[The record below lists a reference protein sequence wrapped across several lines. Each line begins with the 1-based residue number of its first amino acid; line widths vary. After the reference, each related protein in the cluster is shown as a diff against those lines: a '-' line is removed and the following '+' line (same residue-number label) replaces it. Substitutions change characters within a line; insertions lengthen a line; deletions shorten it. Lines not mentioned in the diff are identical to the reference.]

1 MNGAT
6 NIVQPLS
13 NLLEHLNGLYGYA
26 MTLTG
31 NPTDSEDLVQ
41 ETYLRALRA
50 GDKLRQHS
58 NVKRWLFTI
67 LRNLWLNQLRC
78 VRNNPRLEE
87 FDEQTETIGSV
98 DAEHLI
104 SPLDSYLAK
113 RKRGDIKRAI
123 ESLPQIYREA
133 VVLRDV
139 EGLNYRKIAQVL
151 RCPDG
156 TVMSRLGRARGRL
169 RVALQQWAPRQAT
182 KAPMN
187 DVEERLYRAPPHRFA
202 GANDL
207 S

>member
-1 MNGAT
+1 M
-6 NIVQPLS
+6 S
-13 NLLEHLNGLYGYA
+13 NLLEYLNGLYGYA

-50 GDKLRQHS
+50 EERLRQDS

-78 VRNNPRLEE
+78 VRNNPRFEE
-87 FDEQTETIGSV
+87 FDEQTEKLGGV

-113 RKRGDIKRAI
+113 LKRGDIKRAI
-123 ESLPQIYREA
+123 ASLPQSYREA

-139 EGLNYRKIAQVL
+139 EGLNYREIAQVL

-156 TVMSRLGRARGRL
+156 TVMSRLGRARGKL
-169 RVALQQWAPRQAT
+169 RVALHQWAPRQAT
-182 KAPMN
+182 KPPV
-187 DVEERLYRAPPHRFA
+187 DEREEQLYSAPPNRFA
-202 GANDL
+202 GADDV

>member
-1 MNGAT
+1 
-6 NIVQPLS
+6 
-13 NLLEHLNGLYGYA
+13 

-50 GDKLRQHS
+50 EKTLRQDS
-58 NVKRWLFTI
+58 NVRRWLFTI

-87 FDEQTETIGSV
+87 FDEQTQKFGGV
-98 DAEHLI
+98 DAEHSI
-104 SPLDSYLAK
+104 SPLDSYLTK
-113 RKRGDIKRAI
+113 LKRGDIKRAI

-139 EGLNYRKIAQVL
+139 EGLNYCEIAQVL
-151 RCPDG
+151 HCPDG

-169 RVALQQWAPRQAT
+169 RVALQEWAPQQAT
-182 KAPMN
+182 KPPSGRR
-187 DVEERLYRAPPHRFA
+187 EEQSYSASRNRFA
-202 GANDL
+202 GANDV